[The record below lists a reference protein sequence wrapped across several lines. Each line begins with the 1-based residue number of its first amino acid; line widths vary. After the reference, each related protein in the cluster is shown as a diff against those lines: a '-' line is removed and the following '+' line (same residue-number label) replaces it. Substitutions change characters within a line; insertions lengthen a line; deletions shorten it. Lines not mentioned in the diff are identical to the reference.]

1 MAVCGSQSRE
11 YEKLVTISA
20 AKTET
25 YLPRQPGRLLMA
37 QNDLD
42 KVLAQVS
49 QDRRG
54 FLKTMLVGSAV
65 AAIPVMTSQSM
76 AAEPDEDDEGKKKKK
91 KKKKKE
97 GD

>member
-1 MAVCGSQSRE
+1 
-11 YEKLVTISA
+11 
-20 AKTET
+20 
-25 YLPRQPGRLLMA
+25 MA

-65 AAIPVMTSQSM
+65 AAIPVMTSQAM
-76 AAEPDEDDEGKKKKK
+76 AQDQPEGGDEGKKKKK
-91 KKKKKE
+91 KKKKE
-97 GD
+97 GDD

>member
-1 MAVCGSQSRE
+1 
-11 YEKLVTISA
+11 
-20 AKTET
+20 
-25 YLPRQPGRLLMA
+25 MA

-42 KVLAQVS
+42 KVLAHVS
-49 QDRRG
+49 ADRRG
-54 FLKTMLVGSAV
+54 FLKTLLVGSAV
-65 AAIPVMTSQSM
+65 AAVPVMTSQAM